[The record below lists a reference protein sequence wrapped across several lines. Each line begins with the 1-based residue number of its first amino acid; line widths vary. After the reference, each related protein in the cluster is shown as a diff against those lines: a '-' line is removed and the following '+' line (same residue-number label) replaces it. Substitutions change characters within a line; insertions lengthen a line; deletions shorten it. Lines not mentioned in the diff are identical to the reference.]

1 MLYLLSRYANV
12 PMRDAIRLPRRDDA
26 LPRLLRRVVG

>member
-1 MLYLLSRYANV
+1 V